1 MYRVEVIQNEMASAV
16 RVLGGDGPA
25 KEQISK
31 ASRITGLAVSM
42 IERLRWKKIKR
53 VPADVADTIRE
64 ALERYDEE
72 TRSRAKH
79 LLWLAQQ
86 ENEALLNLL
95 TVTFSLIS
103 LSSYR
108 VADWCQ
114 KLAKQENNHD

>member
-86 ENEALLNLL
+86 ENEAL
-95 TVTFSLIS
+95 
-103 LSSYR
+103 R
-108 VADWCQ
+108 K
-114 KLAKQENNHD
+114 KLAQHTAESINSDVFPNKLE